1 MVLPEGFLERMREML
16 GEEFPDFLK
25 SYEQGRQYGLRV
37 NTLKITPEEFEARAP
52 FPVRRI
58 PWIPNGFSYGE
69 GVYPARHP
77 WYAAGVYYLQEPSA
91 MTPASRLPVEPGERV
106 LDLCAAPGGKA
117 TELAAGLRGQ
127 GILAAN
133 DISNSRA
140 RALLRNLEL
149 MGAANC
155 FVTSETPRRLAEAFP
170 EYFDKILVDAPCSG
184 EGMFRKDPEVA
195 AAWSPER
202 VEFFAAQQKHILS
215 DAAGMLRPGGL
226 LLYSTC
232 TFSPAENEE
241 TAAWFLENFSEF
253 SLEDLEGYRG
263 FSPGRP
269 EWGGGREDLARCVRI
284 WPHKMEGEGHFLAL
298 FRKAGTAGEGAKGK
312 SQKRQRPEREEQRL
326 LGEFAEQG
334 GLALDWEQVEV
345 RGGRAYLVP
354 ELPET
359 VKGIRFLRNGLYLG
373 EFKKNRFEPSQ
384 PLAMALSPE
393 TWKECLSLRAGD
405 RRVESYLRGETFI
418 IEENEKK
425 TGDGWKLICVD
436 GFSLG
441 WGKVSKN
448 VVKNKYLCTWR
459 KK

>member
-1 MVLPEGFLERMREML
+1 MLPAKR
-16 GEEFPDFLK
+16 
-25 SYEQGRQYGLRV
+25 
-37 NTLKITPEEFEARAP
+37 
-52 FPVRRI
+52 
-58 PWIPNGFSYGE
+58 
-69 GVYPARHP
+69 
-77 WYAAGVYYLQEPSA
+77 
-91 MTPASRLPVEPGERV
+91 
-106 LDLCAAPGGKA
+106 
-117 TELAAGLRGQ
+117 
-127 GILAAN
+127 
-133 DISNSRA
+133 
-140 RALLRNLEL
+140 
-149 MGAANC
+149 
-155 FVTSETPRRLAEAFP
+155 PRRLAEAFP

-241 TAAWFLENFSEF
+241 TAAWFLENFPEF

-263 FSPGRP
+263 FSREGRSGAAA
-269 EWGGGREDLARCVRI
+269 ERI
-284 WPHKMEGEGHFLAL
+284 WRAASASGPTKWKERGHFLAL

-312 SQKRQRPEREEQRL
+312 SQKRQRPKREEQRL

-448 VVKNKYLCTWR
+448 VL
-459 KK
+459 